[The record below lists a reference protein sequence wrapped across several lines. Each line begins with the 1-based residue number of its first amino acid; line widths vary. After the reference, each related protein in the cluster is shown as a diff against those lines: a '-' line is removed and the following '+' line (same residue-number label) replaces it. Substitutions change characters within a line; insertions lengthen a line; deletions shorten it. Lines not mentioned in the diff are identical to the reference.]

1 MSNSKALLLFL
12 LSSVFS
18 VPPWCNC
25 AVAQPNILFLFAD
38 DQRADTIAA
47 WGNKFIQTPTLDRLV
62 GRGFSFRNNYCFGS
76 NSGAVCVPSRAM
88 LMSGRT
94 WLDVTANLNGPPGGE
109 TPPLLPQLLRENGY
123 TVFATGKWHNGQP
136 SFHRAFGH
144 GKSVFFGGMNDHTQV
159 HVADVEGGR
168 VFNQRVAPKFS
179 SEQFADTAIEFLESH
194 RGPAPFFCYV
204 AFTAPHDP
212 RNPPEKYREMYYR
225 RRPPLPANFLPQ
237 HPFDNGFMKGV
248 RDENLAPY
256 PRTKEVISDQLCEY
270 YGHITFLD
278 EQIAR
283 ILATLERTGRAQNT
297 IIVYTADH
305 GLALGSH
312 GLLGKQSLYEHSMRS
327 PLVIV
332 GPGIPHG
339 ETRAFT
345 YLFDLFPT
353 ICGLARV
360 TPPHKIAGESLQP
373 LWAGDRKQIRD
384 SIFLPFQ
391 NLIRSVRD
399 ERWKLIVYPPIN
411 HRQLFDLQ
419 NDPDEMHDLAA
430 DPTHAG
436 EIDRLTALMKSWQA
450 KAGDRQAL
458 TVDKPKS
465 KEINFEGYIRKPD
478 QWQPDWI
485 VRKYFR

>member
-123 TVFATGKWHNGQP
+123 TVFATGKWHNGQS

>member
-1 MSNSKALLLFL
+1 MLTGIGLLVTVSLVGV
-12 LSSVFS
+12 SAS
-18 VPPWCNC
+18 
-25 AVAQPNILFLFAD
+25 AAQQPARPNILFLFAD

-47 WGNKFIQTPTLDRLV
+47 WGNKYIQTPTLDRLV
-62 GRGFSFRNNYCFGS
+62 ERGYSFRNNYCFGS

-94 WLDVTANLNGPPGGE
+94 WLDVNANLNGV
-109 TPPLLPQLLRENGY
+109 TLLPELLRENGY

-136 SFHRAFGH
+136 SFHRAFGR

-168 VFNQRVAPKFS
+168 VFNQRVAGRFS
-179 SEQFADTAIEFLESH
+179 SEEFADRAIEFLESH
-194 RGPAPFFCYV
+194 RDAAPFFCYV

-212 RNPPEKYREMYYR
+212 RNPPEKYREMYYQ

-237 HPFDNGFMKGV
+237 HPFDNGLMRGM

-283 ILATLERTGRAQNT
+283 ILAALERTGRAQNT
-297 IIVYTADH
+297 IIIYTADH

-312 GLLGKQSLYEHSMRS
+312 GLLGKQSLYEHSMKS
-327 PLVIV
+327 PLVIA
-332 GPGIPHG
+332 GPGVRHG

-353 ICGLARV
+353 ICGLAGV
-360 TPPHKIAGESLQP
+360 NLPEKVAGESLQP
-373 LWAGDRKQIRD
+373 IWTGARKEIRE
-384 SIFLPFQ
+384 SVFLPFQ
-391 NLIRSVRD
+391 TLIRSVRD
-399 ERWKLIVYPPIN
+399 KRWKLIVYPPIN

-419 NDPDEMHDLAA
+419 NDPDEIHDLAA
-430 DPTHAG
+430 DPKNAR
-436 EIDRLTALMKSWQA
+436 EIDRLTTLMNEWQR
-450 KAGDRQAL
+450 KVGDRQAL
-458 TVDKPKS
+458 TVEKPKP
-465 KEINFEGYIRKPD
+465 KEISFEGYIRKPD

-485 VRKYFR
+485 VRKYFGGP